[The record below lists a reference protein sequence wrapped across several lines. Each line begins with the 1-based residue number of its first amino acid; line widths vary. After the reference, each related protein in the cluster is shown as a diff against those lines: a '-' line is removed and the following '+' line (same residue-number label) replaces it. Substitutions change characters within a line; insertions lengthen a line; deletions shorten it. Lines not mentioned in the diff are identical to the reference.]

1 MAQRDKSW
9 EGCGAHTPQALESE
23 DNWEGAW
30 EGWGAGGE
38 GSWPG
43 DHHAGGLPLRPLLP
57 CWAPREQERG
67 EVRQPHPPCRPRTH
81 GGRGLSLGVWGTR
94 PRPCAPGRTVFPG
107 HVSALG
113 QLVCGIRL
121 SCPFTAHMPRGRAS
135 SGEQRREDGAAVPP
149 AGSVWR
155 RRWLCPSPSGPGGEG
170 RSPVVVPRAR
180 GHPVLDLVLV
190 LAA

>member
-1 MAQRDKSW
+1 M
-9 EGCGAHTPQALESE
+9 HTPHRPWSRRTIGRER
-23 DNWEGAW
+23 GR
-30 EGWGAGGE
+30 
-38 GSWPG
+38 
-43 DHHAGGLPLRPLLP
+43 AGGLGARGAGLETTVREACLSAPILP

-180 GHPVLDLVLV
+180 GHPVPDLVLV